1 MRRLEA
7 LVAPALAVLALAAGP
22 AAAELPPAITLD
34 ELWRMLERNPRIV
47 ASRYDADAARAERA
61 TAGALPNPNLSVGRS
76 RPSGGERTL
85 FDAQSQQQ
93 ATIDLPL
100 PIFGQLGARERA
112 AERQVGRAETQI
124 RLTESE
130 TRRQSTLE
138 FVRLLTAQEQL
149 AARRAALAEVD
160 RIRAL
165 VAGRLESGMAS
176 RYDLARAE
184 AELELAAIGVQRAE
198 AEQAEHAAALAGLV
212 DTPGWRPR
220 AAGSLAALRAD
231 LREPEAELALAR
243 SPAARA
249 ARDDTSLAEA
259 RIEVAQRE
267 RLPVPS
273 VSMGRMWTSGPFGAA
288 NFIGLSSEIP
298 LLNAKGALTDKARAD
313 AAAARERERATR
325 ATVLAEYQRQRDTL
339 QVRRA
344 ALERFQ
350 GAFERQA
357 RFLEMAESA
366 YRLGRGTLFELL
378 DARRTQL
385 EAAAAQLELT
395 GAVIE
400 AQVELRALSGDL

>member
-7 LVAPALAVLALAAGP
+7 LVLAFAAGP
-22 AAAELPPAITLD
+22 ALAQLPSVVTL
-34 ELWRMLERNPRIV
+34 EEVLRIVERNPRIV
-47 ASRYDADAARAERA
+47 ASRHDADAARAERV
-61 TAGALPNPNLSVGRS
+61 TAGALPNPSLSVGSS
-76 RPSGGERTL
+76 RPSGGDRTM
-85 FDAQSQQQ
+85 FNGSSQQQ
-93 ATIDLPL
+93 VNIDLPI
-100 PIFGQLGARERA
+100 PIFGQRAARERA
-112 AERQVGRAETQI
+112 AERQVGRAESQI

-130 TRRQSTLE
+130 TRRQSALE

-149 AARRAALAEVD
+149 GARGAALAEVD

-184 AELELAAIGVQRAE
+184 AELTLAAIGVQRAE
-198 AEQAEHAAALAGLV
+198 VEQAEHAAALAGLA
-212 DTPGWRPR
+212 DAPGWRPR
-220 AAGSLAALRAD
+220 AAGSLLALQAQFK
-231 LREPEAELALAR
+231 EPDAELALAR
-243 SPAARA
+243 SPAARV
-249 ARDDTSLAEA
+249 ARDETSAAEA
-259 RIEVAQRE
+259 RVEAAQRE

-273 VSMGRMWTSGPFGAA
+273 LALGRTWTSGPFGAA

-298 LLNAKGALTDKARAD
+298 LLDDKRALADKARAD
-313 AAAARERERATR
+313 AAATRERERATN

-350 GAFERQA
+350 KGAFERQA
-357 RFLEMAESA
+357 EFLEMAETA

-385 EAAAAQLELT
+385 EAAAAQLELI

-400 AQVELRALSGDL
+400 AQLELRALAGDF